1 MNFGDICTE
10 VEVLLQDSS
19 SEIVSRIPGAVNEA
33 LFYAVDKVDIPALKR
48 LVSVTTIVDQA
59 WASLPSS
66 SAGKLLHVSSS
77 SSNGS
82 EILILSN
89 LEDLLERSPSLDYEG
104 DVEMVALEGST
115 LYYQSIP
122 STATALLVLHYIY
135 PDNLAGASDVPMG
148 IPESTHRKLLIHGAA
163 AILYEYV
170 EDGLDEKEKTN
181 TIWHTNL
188 RDQGIVDLLSWRA
201 KNKGGK
207 MRNSYSV

>member
-1 MNFGDICTE
+1 MNYGDIQTE
-10 VEVLLQDSS
+10 VEVLLQDGS
-19 SEIVSRIPGAVNEA
+19 SEIVSRIAGAVNEA
-33 LFYAVDKVDIPALKR
+33 LFYAIDKVDIPALKR
-48 LVSVTTIVDQA
+48 LVSVSTVVDQA

-104 DVEMVALEGST
+104 DVEMVALEGTT
-115 LYYQSIP
+115 LYYQGIP
-122 STATALLVLHYIY
+122 SEATALLIHHYIY
-135 PDNLAGASDVPMG
+135 PDELAGANDVPNYL
-148 IPESTHRKLLIHGAA
+148 PESTHRKLLIHGAA
-163 AILYEYV
+163 AILYEYI

-181 TIWHTNL
+181 TIWHTNM

-201 KNKGGK
+201 KNRSGK
-207 MRNSYSV
+207 VRNSYSV